1 MAARAGAYQGQEVV
15 TMANDSVLRIILAR
29 AARSWRHQAR
39 SSGGIA
45 MSGRRALLDCA
56 GEIEEILNSGAGQAQ
71 QPPRV
76 LEVTVYGLHRKMVEE
91 ALRRGREFFPG
102 MEVTLAGL
110 HVSET
115 VSPGRLALAAAA
127 GAPGLAGLA
136 TVRAVEREDALQPP
150 AEGTCLQ

>member
-1 MAARAGAYQGQEVV
+1 
-15 TMANDSVLRIILAR
+15 MANDSVLRIILAR
-29 AARSWRHQAR
+29 SVRSWRQQAA
-39 SSGGIA
+39 SSGAIA
-45 MSGRRALLDCA
+45 MSGRSAFHDCA
-56 GEIEEILNSGAGQAQ
+56 AEVEEILESGAGQAQ
-71 QPPRV
+71 QPPRM

-102 MEVTLAGL
+102 MEVTLAAL

-150 AEGTCLQ
+150 AGGTCSR